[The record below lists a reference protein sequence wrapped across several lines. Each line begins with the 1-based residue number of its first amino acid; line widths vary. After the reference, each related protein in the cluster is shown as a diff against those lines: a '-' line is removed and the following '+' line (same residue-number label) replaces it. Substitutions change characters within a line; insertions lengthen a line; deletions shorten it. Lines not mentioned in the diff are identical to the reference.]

1 MRLNLYGWD
10 GTPLNPMYLA
20 YRPPQMLPTQ
30 TLNPTKTASTGASQS
45 SGTTKT
51 KRDVDGDH
59 DGLVRDAL
67 SRNAMLK
74 QSAYA
79 DRIWWLGV
87 GLTALGGVGYFC
99 F

>member
-1 MRLNLYGWD
+1 
-10 GTPLNPMYLA
+10 MYLA

-30 TLNPTKTASTGASQS
+30 TLNPTKAAATGASQP
-45 SGTTKT
+45 SGTTKS
-51 KRDVDGDH
+51 KRDLEGDQ

-67 SRNAMLK
+67 TRNALQK
-74 QSAYA
+74 QSTNA

-87 GLTALGGVGYFC
+87 GLTALGSVGYFC